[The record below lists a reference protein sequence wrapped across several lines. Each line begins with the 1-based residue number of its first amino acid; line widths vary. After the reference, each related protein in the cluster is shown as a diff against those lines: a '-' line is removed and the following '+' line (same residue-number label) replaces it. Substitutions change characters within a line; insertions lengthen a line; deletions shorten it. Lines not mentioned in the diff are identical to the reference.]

1 MAPINSVD
9 YSQTMERISRMAP
22 SETTPQPERNRTQE
36 QELIQLQK
44 IERSEPKTTNQ
55 FPLGNQIDIRG

>member
-9 YSQTMERISRMAP
+9 YSQTMERMSRLAP
-22 SETTPQPERNRTQE
+22 PETPSQPERNRTQE

-44 IERSEPKTTNQ
+44 IERAEPKTTNQ
-55 FPLGNQIDIRG
+55 FPLGKIGRAHV